1 MTTDPVLRVLLV
13 EDSVDDEVLLVRAM
27 TAGGRR
33 VSHIRVDG
41 EVALRDALADDEPW
55 DLVVS
60 DYVLP
65 GFSGL
70 RAIAVVRELRPE
82 LPLVIVSGTVGED
95 VAVEA
100 VHSGADD
107 YVMKSNLGRLAYA
120 IDRAL
125 TDAVG
130 RRTRETERKALAQAE
145 RRFEGV
151 LDAVPT
157 AIVVV
162 DESGRIVHTN
172 AHVEDVFGYTQ
183 AELDGQPVEILV
195 PADQR
200 SGHVAF
206 RAAYLEAP
214 STRPMGQGRE
224 VEAVRKDGSTFRIEV
239 GLAAIRSGDETLV
252 VAAAHDIT
260 VRESLESQLQEAQ
273 KMEALGRLAGG
284 ISHDFNNLLTAIN
297 GYADLVA
304 MELPPG
310 SVLRDE
316 VGQIRAAGARGAE
329 LIRQLLAF
337 GRRSA
342 LQPQSLDLAEV
353 MDGLRPLL
361 QRLVTAAIDVEVTIA
376 PDTPNVIADRSQLEH
391 AIVNLVVN
399 ARDAMPTGGTVR
411 IEASATTGPAGP
423 EATIVVADTGVGID
437 DAVRPHLFTPF
448 FTTKAA
454 GKGTGLGLASVHG
467 FVNQSGGR
475 IEVGEAPGHGAVF
488 TIHLPVTTRAVVAD
502 APVADDAAIHGSG
515 ELVLLVEDDDPVRA
529 LAQAVLER
537 HGYAVLTVD
546 RPLLVE
552 AALAAS
558 AATPDVLVTDVVMPG
573 MDGRVLARSM
583 RKAYPGIGV
592 VLMSGYAPDPASGP
606 GQAGDPLEGLP
617 GAVFVAK
624 PFDSNGLAAAVQA
637 AMQRVPA

>member
-1 MTTDPVLRVLLV
+1 MTDPPPLRVLLI
-13 EDSVDDEVLLVRAM
+13 EDSADDEVLLVRAM
-27 TAGGRR
+27 TDLGRTLAHRR
-33 VSHIRVDG
+33 VDS
-41 EVALRDALADDEPW
+41 EPALRAALAEDEAW
-55 DLVVS
+55 DLCVS

-70 RAIAVVRELRPE
+70 RAIEVVRELQPG

-100 VHSGADD
+100 VRSGADD
-107 YVMKSNLGRLAYA
+107 YVMKSNLGRLSYA
-120 IDRAL
+120 IDRAMR
-125 TDAVG
+125 DAST
-130 RRTRETERKALAQAE
+130 RRTREQEQVALAQAE

-172 AHVEDVFGYTQ
+172 AHVEAVFGYAQ
-183 AELDGQPVEILV
+183 AELEGQLVEVLV

-200 SGHVAF
+200 HGHEGF
-206 RAAYLEAP
+206 RASYLHAP
-214 STRPMGQGRE
+214 TTRAMGQGRE
-224 VEAVRKDGSTFRIEV
+224 VSAVRKDGTTFRVEV
-239 GLAAIRSGDETLV
+239 GLAAIRRGEETLV

-273 KMEALGRLAGG
+273 QMEALGRLAGG

-310 SVLRDE
+310 STMREE
-316 VGQIRAAGARGAE
+316 VGHIRAAGERGAE

-342 LQPQSLDLAEV
+342 LQPTSLDLEEV
-353 MDGLRPLL
+353 LDGLRPLL
-361 QRLVTAAIDVEVTIA
+361 ERLATAAIDLEVSIA
-376 PDTPNVIADRSQLEH
+376 PGTPNVVADRSQLEH

-399 ARDAMPTGGTVR
+399 ARDAMPDGGVVR
-411 IEASATTGPAGP
+411 IQAAAATGPDGP
-423 EATIVVADTGVGID
+423 EATIVVSDTGTGID

-448 FTTKAA
+448 FTTKAP

-467 FVNQSGGR
+467 FVAQSGGR
-475 IEVGEAPGHGAVF
+475 IEVGGAPGHGAVF
-488 TIHLPVTTRAVVAD
+488 TIHLPVTTRTAITETPDADAVAD
-502 APVADDAAIHGSG
+502 RGAG
-515 ELVLLVEDDDPVRA
+515 ELVLLVEDDDAVRG
-529 LAQAVLER
+529 LATAVLER
-537 HGYAVLTVD
+537 HGYTVLAID

-552 AALAAS
+552 AALAAQLV
-558 AATPDVLVTDVVMPG
+558 TPAVLVTDVIMPG
-573 MDGRVLARSM
+573 MDGRVLARSL
-583 RKAYPGIGV
+583 REAYPEIGV
-592 VLMSGYAPDPASGP
+592 VLMSGYAPDAATGH
-606 GQAGDPLEGLP
+606 GRGGDPLEGLP
-617 GAVFVAK
+617 GAVFVSK
-624 PFDSNGLAAAVQA
+624 PFDPNGLAAAVQA
-637 AMQRVPA
+637 SMQRVPA